1 MVFSQGSGRMPRSRL
16 MVVLALVAVV
26 ACQQQFTSRER
37 ALELRMVEQRFDA
50 WVAAQN
56 NDWRDSLEA
65 LYYQGPEVQVLW
77 DDGGRTDGWEATQQ
91 MMTDRRAAVQYVNIV
106 VSQYH
111 SEVLS
116 RSAALTVFQHST
128 DVVQTNLQRR
138 PVEAGQGLLVWVK
151 DPADEIWKIHTQAV
165 SVSVPSRN

>member
-1 MVFSQGSGRMPRSRL
+1 MPRSRL
-16 MVVLALVAVV
+16 MVVVALAAVV
-26 ACQQQFTSRER
+26 ACQQQFTDRER
-37 ALELRMVEQRFDA
+37 ALELRMVEERFDA

-77 DDGGRTDGWEATQQ
+77 DDGRRTEGWDETLA
-91 MMTDRRAAVQYVNIV
+91 MMQERRASVQYVNIV
-106 VSQYH
+106 ASQFH
-111 SEVLS
+111 SEIVS

-138 PVEAGQGLLVWVK
+138 PVAAGQGLLVWVK
-151 DPADEIWKIHTQAV
+151 DPADGIWKIHTQ
-165 SVSVPSRN
+165 SVTVNAPSRN